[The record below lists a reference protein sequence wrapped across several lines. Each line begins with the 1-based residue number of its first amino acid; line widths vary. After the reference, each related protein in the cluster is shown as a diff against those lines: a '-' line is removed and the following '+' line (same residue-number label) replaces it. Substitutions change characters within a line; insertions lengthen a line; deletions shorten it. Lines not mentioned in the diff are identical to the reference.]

1 MIAAFLL
8 FGTFAL
14 LAPPAALIAFPWT
27 LITRNPDFLYR
38 ISFRIVRIGT
48 RLAGI
53 RVVVLGRGGVPR
65 DRKCIFMCNHVSNL
79 DPCVMVPP
87 IPGRCAILIKQELM
101 RVPILGPAMR
111 MGGFVPVARGG
122 ERQAAMEAVRQ
133 AVAALRSGVHIL
145 VFPEGTRS
153 RNGRLLPF
161 KRGPFHLALESGA
174 PIVPMTVTGTEN
186 MMHKGS
192 MRVLPGTATV
202 HFHEA
207 VIPGDYPNVDDLLTA
222 VRERIR
228 SVLPPHMQPID
239 PIELG

>member
-1 MIAAFLL
+1 MIAALL
-8 FGTFAL
+8 MFGAFAV

-27 LITRNPDFLYR
+27 LFTRNPGFLYR
-38 ISFRIVRIGT
+38 TGIRIVRIGT

-53 RVVVLGRGGVPR
+53 RVVVFGRSAVPR
-65 DRKCIFMCNHVSNL
+65 DQNCIFMCNHVSNL

-87 IPGRCAILIKQELM
+87 IPGRCSILVKQELM
-101 RVPILGPAMR
+101 RIPILGAAMR
-111 MGGFVPVARGG
+111 MADFVSVSRAGD
-122 ERQAAMEAVRQ
+122 RQSAVESVRQ
-133 AVAALRSGVHIL
+133 AGAVLRSGVHIL

-153 RNGRLLPF
+153 RDGRLLPF

-186 MMHKGS
+186 MMQKGS

-207 VIPGDYPNVDDLLTA
+207 VNPRDYENVDALLRA

-228 SVLPPHMQPID
+228 SVLPPSMQPV
-239 PIELG
+239 ETVEN

>member
-1 MIAAFLL
+1 MIAALL
-8 FGTFAL
+8 MFGTFAV

-27 LITRNPDFLYR
+27 LITRNPGFLYR
-38 ISFRIVRIGT
+38 TGIRIVRIGT

-53 RVVVLGRGGVPR
+53 RVVLLGRSAVPR
-65 DRKCIFMCNHVSNL
+65 NDSCIFMCNHVSNL

-87 IPGRCAILIKQELM
+87 IPGRCSILVKQELM
-101 RVPILGPAMR
+101 RVPILGAAMR
-111 MGGFVPVARGG
+111 MANFVSVSRAGDRQSAV
-122 ERQAAMEAVRQ
+122 ESVRQAA
-133 AVAALRSGVHIL
+133 AALRSGVHIL

-153 RNGRLLPF
+153 RDGRLLPF
-161 KRGPFHLALESGA
+161 KRGPFYLALESGA

-186 MMHKGS
+186 MMQKGS

-207 VIPGDYPNVDDLLTA
+207 VSPRDYENVDALLTA

-228 SVLPPHMQPID
+228 SVLPSSMQPVET
-239 PIELG
+239 PEN